1 MEREGRCRL
10 GGGSLHP
17 HRHFLSL
24 AGLCASWLDHW
35 VCFFLNARQLH
46 DDQETHERVKAAQG
60 KISVLKNSGQA
71 ASGHFLLRPG
81 RFSLYLHMR
90 CIRTYSL
97 KQRLE
102 CINVFPTC
110 HYKWTSFIS
119 VYKQTAVTHRWTF
132 SCLYLVNIQ
141 RKHRTRAP
149 LCPVSGGNP
158 AALLLPCLRERGESR
173 RQGAWFVS
181 FVASG
186 DSEGGSCVLGVIAH
200 VIHTSPP
207 PLYTSPGPV
216 RRSMY
221 PSEGFMELSSYP
233 CLHLS
238 TPPTS
243 RSFVKHLDPKC

>member
-1 MEREGRCRL
+1 M
-10 GGGSLHP
+10 
-17 HRHFLSL
+17 
-24 AGLCASWLDHW
+24 
-35 VCFFLNARQLH
+35 
-46 DDQETHERVKAAQG
+46 
-60 KISVLKNSGQA
+60 
-71 ASGHFLLRPG
+71 
-81 RFSLYLHMR
+81 
-90 CIRTYSL
+90 
-97 KQRLE
+97 
-102 CINVFPTC
+102 
-110 HYKWTSFIS
+110 
-119 VYKQTAVTHRWTF
+119 THRWTF

-158 AALLLPCLRERGESR
+158 AALLLPCLRGRGESR

-221 PSEGFMELSSYP
+221 PVKDLWSCPVIPVFTFL
-233 CLHLS
+233 LHQLHVPLLS
-238 TPPTS
+238 TLIQSAEQCKTS
-243 RSFVKHLDPKC
+243 ICLLLSKLPVHRLSTYSVLQWLDPLPHGYTLISCIVITTVELFLPEVTQHHLHPDLHFCQSSWLSHFASMQITSM